1 MNGSRT
7 LLLSALGLVPV
18 LAGAFVLQPD
28 QGPDSA
34 RLFAQVMA
42 RVSRQAVDS
51 IGDQA
56 LYEKAARGLVANLGD
71 PYADL
76 YSPEELAS
84 FTRNSLGNAYGGVG
98 MLIEDQNGTFIVSRV
113 FPHTPAERGGV
124 QAGDRIVT
132 VDDWTASGNK
142 LEEVSNRLVGTVGTD
157 VVVRFTRVGVGAPIE
172 TRFTRATV
180 HVPVVPFAVVVDSGV
195 GYIPVQRFNETA
207 GEEVENAIVDLRR
220 RGAHS
225 FVLDLRGNGGGSFEQ
240 SLYMANLF
248 LPRGSEIVSVRSRG
262 EPSQESTALAE
273 PLLDDEPLVVLTDGF
288 TASASE
294 IVAGALQDHDR
305 ALVIGTTSFG
315 KGLVQTLFGL
325 DGGWA
330 LKMTT
335 GRWYTPSG
343 RSIQRE
349 RRLDESGR
357 LVEVTPDSLE
367 TDSVRA
373 ARPAYRSDAGRVVY
387 GGGGITPDMIV
398 PSDTITTA
406 EQDFLRAVAPKSQQT
421 SIAISQLALRLTKE
435 NTALRS
441 DFQVAPFMR
450 DSLFARLV
458 SSEVPV
464 TRALFD
470 AAAPLIDRLLTAR
483 MASLAFGDSTA
494 FRRTL
499 DDDSQLRRALAAL
512 KGVRSQSDLLARAAG
527 GADRRDGED

>member
-1 MNGSRT
+1 MKAPRT
-7 LLLSALGLVPV
+7 FMLSALGVLPL
-18 LAGAFVLQPD
+18 LAGAFVLRQE
-28 QGPDSA
+28 QGPDAA
-34 RLFAQVMA
+34 RLFAQVLA
-42 RVSRQAVDS
+42 RVSGQAVDS
-51 IGDQA
+51 LTVQD

-76 YSPEELAS
+76 YSPDELAS
-84 FTRNSLGNAYGGVG
+84 FNRNTLGNAYGGVG
-98 MLIEDQNGTFIVSRV
+98 MLIEDQNGTFTVSRV

-124 QAGDRIVT
+124 QLGDRILS
-132 VDDWTASGNK
+132 VDDWNASGNS
-142 LEEVSNRLVGTVGTD
+142 LDAVSTRLTGTPGTE
-157 VVVRFTRVGVGAPIE
+157 VVVRFARVGVSAAIE

-180 HVPVVPFAVVVDSGV
+180 HVPVVPFAVVVDDGV

-207 GEEVENAIVDLRR
+207 GEEVEDAIADLRR
-220 RGAHS
+220 RGARS

-262 EPSQESTALAE
+262 VPPQESTALE
-273 PLLDDEPLVVLTDGF
+273 QPLLDGEPLVVLTDGY

-305 ALVIGTTSFG
+305 ALVVGTTSFG
-315 KGLVQTLFGL
+315 KGLVQTVYGL

-349 RRLDESGR
+349 RRLDENGQ
-357 LVEVTPDSLE
+357 LVEVVPDSLE
-367 TDSVRA
+367 TDSVRN

-387 GGGGITPDMIV
+387 GGGGITPDVIV
-398 PSDTITTA
+398 ASDTITTA
-406 EQDFLRAVAPKSQQT
+406 EQNFLRAVGPQSQQT
-421 SIAISQLALRLTKE
+421 SIAISQLALKFTKG
-435 NTALRS
+435 NAGLRP

-450 DSLFARLV
+450 DSVFARLLAA
-458 SSEVPV
+458 EVPV
-464 TRALFD
+464 TRAQFD
-470 AAAPLIDRLLTAR
+470 SAAPLINRLLTTR
-483 MASLAFGDSTA
+483 MASMAFGDSTA

-499 DDDSQLRRALAAL
+499 GDDSQLLRALAAL
-512 KGVRSQSDLLARAAG
+512 KGARSQPELLARVG
-527 GADRRDGED
+527 GSARLDGAN